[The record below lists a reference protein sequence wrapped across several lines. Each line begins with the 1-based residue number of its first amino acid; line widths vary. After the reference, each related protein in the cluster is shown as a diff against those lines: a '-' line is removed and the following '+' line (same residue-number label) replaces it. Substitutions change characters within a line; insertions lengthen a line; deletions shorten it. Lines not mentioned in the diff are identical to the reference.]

1 MLLFRT
7 EVLKMVSVTVMWQ
20 DMEGQTGGIKAKNI
34 KWRPGIISFAIF
46 DQKHK
51 KAIGHIILH
60 TKQS

>member
-1 MLLFRT
+1 
-7 EVLKMVSVTVMWQ
+7 MVSVTVMWQ
-20 DMEGQTGGIKAKNI
+20 DMEGQSGGIKAKNI

-51 KAIGHIILH
+51 KATGHIILH